1 VTAQGTLRFPGLEGR
16 VAIVTGAN
24 HGIGAATARAL
35 AGHGAAVLLTYLR
48 LHDEPDPGT
57 PAAYG
62 KGRAGDADAVVAAIR
77 SAGER
82 AIAVE
87 ADLTD
92 VASIP
97 LLFERAEAAFGPVEV
112 VVNNASGWRTDSFTS
127 SGTDPLGRN
136 VGPVTAATVDQLF
149 AVDAR
154 AAALLIAEFARRHI
168 GRGATWG
175 RLIGLTSG
183 GPLGFPGEVSYGAAK
198 AAQVNYTMSAA
209 LELGRFGITANVVHP
224 PVTDTGW
231 ITPAV
236 EAVVRDSDDLFHV
249 ADPAEV
255 AQVIAWLASDL
266 AGLVTANVI
275 QLR

>member
-1 VTAQGTLRFPGLEGR
+1 VTARGVRLPGLEGR

-24 HGIGAATARAL
+24 HAIGAATAETFGA
-35 AGHGAAVLLTYLR
+35 HGANVLLTYLR
-48 LHDEPDPGT
+48 LRDEHDAAIPS
-57 PAAYG
+57 AYG
-62 KGRAGDADAVVAAIR
+62 ENRAGNADAVVTAINN
-77 SAGER
+77 AGGR

-87 ADLTD
+87 ADLAK
-92 VASIP
+92 VGSIE
-97 LLFERAEAAFGPVEV
+97 LIFERAEAELGPVEILI
-112 VVNNASGWRTDSFTS
+112 NNASGWRPDTFTS
-127 SGTDPLGRN
+127 SSKDGLGRN
-136 VGPVTAATVDQLF
+136 TQRVSAETIDQLF

-168 GRGATWG
+168 DRGATWG
-175 RLIGLTSG
+175 RIVGLTSG

-198 AAQVNYTMSAA
+198 AAQVNYTMAA
-209 LELGRFGITANVVHP
+209 AFELGPFGVTANVVHP

-236 EAVVRDSDDLFHV
+236 EAVVRDSGDLFHV

-255 AQVIAWLASDL
+255 AGVIAFLASDL
-266 AGLVTANVI
+266 GALITANVI